1 MIENRWT
8 WSKQQHLPS
17 EVSSGYPIV
26 QELLSQLE
34 SADWSRHDMFAVHLA
49 VEEALVNAIK
59 HGNGEDRSKQVHVVC
74 KLARDLVR
82 VEITDEGDGFDPCD
96 VPDPTADE
104 NLENPSGRGIM
115 LMRSFVNIRYN
126 ESGNQVILDKERTDS
141 DRPLA
146 APKKHD

>member
-26 QELLSQLE
+26 QELLGKLE
-34 SADWSRHDMFAVHLA
+34 AADWSRHDVFAVHLA

-59 HGNGEDRSKQVHVVC
+59 HGNGGDRSKRVHVVC
-74 KLARDLVR
+74 KLSRDLVR
-82 VEITDEGDGFDPCD
+82 VEITDEGDGFDPAD

-126 ESGNQVILDKERTDS
+126 ESGNQVILEKQRTDS

-146 APKKHD
+146 VPK